1 MKEEG
6 MFQGWTPNIR
16 RHSPMPLDLGHLTH
30 IFTCSDPKAIEVP
43 PYNALPKTKTISHDK
58 EDKEEDVITRILG
71 DFGSWQLRSLLILF
85 LCKIPAA
92 WFMACILFTA
102 PDLYPEEEYTCDTS
116 AFGPADN
123 STVSLDQ
130 CYVMVYYGDSG
141 YAMRQCRKFLYTTG
155 FHSLTM
161 EFDLVCLCD
170 FFVAWSQYWHLFG
183 LLIGGVAASKLMRV
197 LSPRQIYGT
206 GIWCLLMCSLLMG
219 LVKDF
224 SLHCGLRCLAAVSC
238 CFMITSGHSIFSDIT
253 AGKYRLGALLLYD
266 CFWALGLILLP
277 GLAHGAPSWQH
288 IYIGVTLSLLVVVF
302 LLPWTPDSPRWQLQH
317 TKDTQLAVE
326 RTVGILLE
334 AARTNG
340 SLDKVSKE
348 LPQQLGELR
357 ERLLEQK
364 PTVSWM
370 HLWMGQ
376 RRSSFHLVA
385 VHMALATFMVVNT
398 GLLLHVRSFGREH
411 LVSNTLAMG
420 LAEMSGCFLA
430 LHLTFNQSER
440 KWQWAGGFA
449 MVVGCIG
456 SICLLLAQQD
466 VPEVYGLTLG
476 LLMASLPQAAVAC
489 AQSMILAC
497 MGELVPPE
505 QRHCLSF
512 SAATF
517 ARVWQLSASFLT
529 LLRQVN
535 PAFSLSAFCLLVI
548 LGGICT
554 SCLSTP
560 NKEQEQEQKQEL
572 EGAAGHRKP
581 QLIAYT

>member
-1 MKEEG
+1 MKEENLY
-6 MFQGWTPNIR
+6 QGWMPNIH
-16 RHSPMPLDLGHLTH
+16 RHVTFSLDLGHMAPN
-30 IFTCSDPKAIEVP
+30 FTCTDTKANDQTPPTKANKTVDGSD
-43 PYNALPKTKTISHDK
+43 D
-58 EDKEEDVITRILG
+58 DVIAHVLG
-71 DFGSWQLRSLLILF
+71 DFGPWQLRSLLILF

-102 PDLYPEEEYTCDTS
+102 PDLYPEEEYKCDAR
-116 AFGPADN
+116 AFGPEVN
-123 STVSLDQ
+123 STVSLDH
-130 CYVMVYYGDSG
+130 CYVMVNYGESG

-183 LLIGGVAASKLMRV
+183 LLIGGVAATKLMRV
-197 LSPRQIYGT
+197 LSPRQIYAT

-238 CFMITSGHSIFSDIT
+238 CFMITSGLYIFSDIT
-253 AGKYRLGALLLYD
+253 TGKYRVGAVLLYD
-266 CFWALGLILLP
+266 CFWAVGLILLP
-277 GLAHGAPSWQH
+277 GMASGAPSWQH
-288 IYIGVTLSLLVVVF
+288 IYLGVTLSLLVIVF

-317 TKDTQLAVE
+317 TKEAQLAIE

-334 AARTNG
+334 AARTNERMH
-340 SLDKVSKE
+340 KVSKE
-348 LPQQLGELR
+348 LPQ
-357 ERLLEQK
+357 LLEQLREMMLE
-364 PTVSWM
+364 PMPAVHWM

-376 RRSSFHLVA
+376 RKSTFHLVA

-420 LAEMSGCFLA
+420 VAEILGCLLA
-430 LHLTFNQSER
+430 LHLTFNQRER

-449 MVVGCIG
+449 IVVGCIG
-456 SICLLLAQQD
+456 SICWFLAEGNM
-466 VPEVYGLTLG
+466 PEVYGLTMG

-489 AQSMILAC
+489 AQSMIMAC
-497 MGELVPPE
+497 LGELVPLE
-505 QRHCLSF
+505 QRSCLSF
-512 SAATF
+512 SAVTW

-529 LLRQVN
+529 LLRQVS
-535 PAFSLSAFCLLVI
+535 PALSLSAFCLLAI
-548 LGGICT
+548 LGGLCT
-554 SCLSTP
+554 CCLVTRD
-560 NKEQEQEQKQEL
+560 KEQQPV
-572 EGAAGHRKP
+572 GAAVNKRQ
-581 QLIAYT
+581 QLIGLT

>member
-1 MKEEG
+1 MKEDNLYG
-6 MFQGWTPNIR
+6 GWMPNIR
-16 RHSPMPLDLGHLTH
+16 RNSPAPLDLGHMAH
-30 IFTCSDPKAIEVP
+30 SFTCTDPKANEVSPQTP
-43 PYNALPKTKTISHDK
+43 PPKANNLAD
-58 EDKEEDVITRILG
+58 DNDDDVITHIMG
-71 DFGSWQLRSLLILF
+71 DFGPWQLRSLLILF

-102 PDLYPEEEYTCDTS
+102 PDLYPEEEYKCDTR
-116 AFGPADN
+116 AFGPEVN
-123 STVSLDQ
+123 STVSLDH
-130 CYVMVYYGDSG
+130 CYVMVNYGESG

-183 LLIGGVAASKLMRV
+183 LLIGGVAATKLMSV

-238 CFMITSGHSIFSDIT
+238 CFMITSGQYIFGDIT
-253 AGKYRLGALLLYD
+253 AGKYRVGALLLYD

-277 GLAHGAPSWQH
+277 GLASNAPSWQH
-288 IYIGVTLSLLVVVF
+288 IYLGVTLSLLVIVF

-317 TKDTQLAVE
+317 TKEAQLAIE
-326 RTVGILLE
+326 RTCIGCTCGWASAGVL
-334 AARTNG
+334 
-340 SLDKVSKE
+340 S
-348 LPQQLGELR
+348 Q
-357 ERLLEQK
+357 
-364 PTVSWM
+364 
-370 HLWMGQ
+370 
-376 RRSSFHLVA
+376 LVA

-420 LAEMSGCFLA
+420 LAEMLGCFLA
-430 LHLTFNQSER
+430 LHLTFNLSER

-449 MVVGCIG
+449 IVVGCIG
-456 SICLLLAQQD
+456 SICWFLAEED
-466 VPEVYGLTLG
+466 MPEVYGLTLG

-497 MGELVPPE
+497 LGELVPVE
-505 QRHCLSF
+505 QRSCLSF
-512 SAATF
+512 SAVTW

-529 LLRQVN
+529 LLRQVS
-535 PAFSLSAFCLLVI
+535 PALSLSAFCLLVI
-548 LGGICT
+548 LGGLGTC
-554 SCLSTP
+554 CLVTRD
-560 NKEQEQEQKQEL
+560 KEQPSV
-572 EGAAGHRKP
+572 GAAVNKGQ
-581 QLIAYT
+581 QLIAFT

>member
-1 MKEEG
+1 MKEVNAS
-6 MFQGWTPNIR
+6 QGWKPTP
-16 RHSPMPLDLGHLTH
+16 LVLGH
-30 IFTCSDPKAIEVP
+30 IFTCSAQKETHPPPPQIEP
-43 PYNALPKTKTISHDK
+43 ANESD
-58 EDKEEDVITRILG
+58 DDDVVQQILG
-71 DFGSWQLRSLLILF
+71 DFGPWQLRSLLILF

-116 AFGPADN
+116 SFGPASN
-123 STVSLDQ
+123 CSVSLDH
-130 CYVMVYYGDSG
+130 CYVMVHYGDSG

-238 CFMITSGHSIFSDIT
+238 CFMITSGQAIFSDIT
-253 AGKYRLGALLLYD
+253 AGKHRLAALLLYD

-277 GLAHGAPSWQH
+277 GLASGAPSWQH
-288 IYIGVTLSLLVVVF
+288 IYLGVTLSLLVIVF
-302 LLPWTPDSPRWQLQH
+302 LLPWTPDSPRWLLHH
-317 TKDTQLAVE
+317 TKDNQLAIE
-326 RTVGILLE
+326 KTVGVLLE
-334 AARTNG
+334 AARLNG
-340 SLDKVSKE
+340 RFHKVSKE
-348 LPQQLGELR
+348 LPHHLGKLKEKW
-357 ERLLEQK
+357 ELEQEHLAS
-364 PTVSWM
+364 VRWM
-370 HLWMGQ
+370 DLWLGQ
-376 RRSSFHLVA
+376 RMSSFHLIA
-385 VHMALATFMVVNT
+385 VHLALAAFMVVHT

-420 LAEMSGCFLA
+420 LAEMMGCFLA
-430 LHLTFNQSER
+430 LYLAFNSNQR

-449 MVVGCIG
+449 MVVGCFA
-456 SICLLLAQQD
+456 SICWFLAEENM
-466 VPEVYGLTLG
+466 PEVYGLTMG
-476 LLMASLPQAAVAC
+476 LLMASLPQAAVSC

-497 MGELVPPE
+497 LAELVPRE
-505 QRHCLSF
+505 QRGCLTF
-512 SAATF
+512 SVVTW

-529 LLRQVN
+529 LLRQVS
-535 PAFSLSAFCLLVI
+535 PALSLTAFCLLVI
-548 LGGICT
+548 LGGLCT
-554 SCLSTP
+554 CCLSTP
-560 NKEQEQEQKQEL
+560 FHLRSQEPE
-572 EGAAGHRKP
+572 EGAMPRKR
-581 QLIAYT
+581 QLITYT